1 MVCAEFEWTLSSSSF
16 FVVHRRLSVPL
27 FPRALARSR
36 SVTLA
41 RSCLLLVFLLFVGHP
56 AHTPSLLPPPPPV
69 DERPFCLARPRSTLR
84 PVIKQPRGGQ
94 IESVE
99 ETRERRRRGDGQLA
113 ATMVSIVKGPS
124 WCFRVGIGARPDRT
138 RGKMWGERGGGGA
151 GGGGSR
157 LAYRDRVDGYIP
169 GLEPPNHPPRARGE
183 FGLWTAAHRVLLP
196 ASLSDDVALTPR
208 PL

>member
-1 MVCAEFEWTLSSSSF
+1 MCGVRVDSLLLLLLRRSPSSLRPSFPEGACSLSF
-16 FVVHRRLSVPL
+16 GH
-27 FPRALARSR
+27 SR
-36 SVTLA
+36 S
-41 RSCLLLVFLLFVGHP
+41 LLP
-56 AHTPSLLPPPPPV
+56 ATRLPSLRRTSRSYSLPPPPPPPPV

-138 RGKMWGERGGGGA
+138 RGKMWGERGA